1 MMIKK
6 FLFLVL
12 FVCFSVI
19 PLSIAQASDIGINAG
34 VLLPSNKFNNHAD
47 TGFTLG
53 TDIKL
58 DVYETFHYGLALN
71 YKSADGNNG
80 VDFWEVDLYPF
91 VDWIFFRKNNYD
103 IFARA
108 GIGLSHW
115 ESDGIW
121 WLDGQGNGVTTT
133 FGLGCKTAQN
143 FEILASFTKLYAD
156 FDVDY
161 FLIRLGYNFDLKDVA
176 L

>member
-1 MMIKK
+1 MAKK
-6 FLFLVL
+6 FLL
-12 FVCFSVI
+12 FTILTCVTA
-19 PLSIAQASDIGINAG
+19 LSGADTHATNLGINAG
-34 VLLPSNKFNNHAD
+34 VLLPADKFNDHAD
-47 TGFTLG
+47 TGFSIG

-71 YKSADGNNG
+71 YKSAEGNNG

-103 IFARA
+103 VFARA

-121 WLDGQGNGVTTT
+121 WLGDQGNDVTTT

-143 FEILASFTKLYAD
+143 FEVLASYTKLYAD

-161 FLIRLGYNFDLKDVA
+161 FLIRLGYNFDLTD
-176 L
+176 